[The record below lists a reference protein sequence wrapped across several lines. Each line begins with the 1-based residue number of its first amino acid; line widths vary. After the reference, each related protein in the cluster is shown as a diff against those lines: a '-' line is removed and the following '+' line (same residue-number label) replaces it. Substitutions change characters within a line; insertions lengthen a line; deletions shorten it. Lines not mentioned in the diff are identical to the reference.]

1 MLSQTG
7 LYALQ
12 ALLHLAA
19 HGTNGP
25 VPSGVM
31 ARELGIPANYRAKVL
46 QRLSRE
52 GILAA
57 TRGARGGY
65 RLVPDPAR
73 LTVAKVVAPFQDLGT
88 SKTCLMGGPC
98 DLANPCVAHTRRLQ
112 WNATALASLER
123 TTLTDLLT
131 GIPEGPEPPRSPTQP
146 TENDR

>member
-19 HGTNGP
+19 KGRNGP
-25 VPSGVM
+25 VAAGHM
-31 ARELGIPANYRAKVL
+31 ARELGIPANYLAKIL

-52 GILAA
+52 GILEA
-57 TRGARGGY
+57 TRGAHGGY

-73 LTVAKVVAPFQDLGT
+73 LTVATAVAPFQEL
-88 SKTCLMGGPC
+88 KTPRVCLMGGLC

-112 WNATALASLER
+112 WNAAALASLAR
-123 TTLTDLLT
+123 TTLADLLAGT
-131 GIPEGPEPPRSPTQP
+131 PEEADRPGHSNQP